1 MAQTKTIQLLRSSS
15 VYTSASNARSTVG
28 AMTGQDGEIR
38 IARYNAA
45 AEGETEKI
53 QSMLCIYH
61 AAPQLPTGKPEGWT
75 FIEDVSNNADSPAA
89 LKELIEDVIDGAG
102 LNNDG
107 SYTAK
112 TDDEIVG
119 DADSINATVEA
130 IIEYLKGLD
139 KSANVVS
146 GQVVTTVTQANGQV
160 SETKANLTDIV
171 MAGYAADTTKTGAIA
186 ATDTLE
192 QAFNKLENAVASTTV
207 TNADGSIVVT
217 PPTGNATT
225 TDVNVNVDGTTITKD
240 GTTGALGTTLSIYK
254 YSAQETSSA
263 DSNAREIYQLQ
274 YGGNASKGTAIGDV
288 IKVYKDSSLINVA
301 LGHVD
306 DTLSG
311 EDSSTHESSSST
323 IVSGT
328 GSEALCFVYQ
338 LANGNY
344 KLQAVNVES
353 FLQESEFKDGL
364 TVDSTNHQVSVKIGN
379 GLEFDSTADA
389 DGNKPINVKVD
400 TAANGNEFLSVSA
413 NGIKV
418 SGVSTAITNAINA
431 LDVTTDAA
439 VAGQYVAAIEQT
451 DGVVAVKTRA
461 NVADAVLNGYSKGS
475 SAPQSTAVA
484 ATDDVKTAISK
495 LEWQITAANAGVD
508 ALDAEVTSNDGTNVQ
523 VKVTEVDGKITAV
536 NVTTDNTINST
547 DLTDAIE
554 ELDADLDASGTAQHS
569 GTFVMSGVTEVDGV
583 ITSVDSVEVEAAG
596 AAAAAKSTIDAYTV
610 NSKAISTNPV
620 LNGSDIA
627 LTGYAK
633 GADGTAVS
641 ASDSVNVAIGKLEN
655 QVDAAKAAATAA
667 HTAVEHATGNTH
679 VTVSASQ
686 PDSTTG
692 KVTYTVNE
700 TNIADADDLTA
711 EIAARKAVDGQS
723 GDTYTANS
731 SANYIGSATS
741 LNNADVL
748 LDGQV
753 KTNADNI
760 LKNKISAADNSV
772 TVTETNST
780 ATGTTIGVKFAP
792 SSSSNANSM
801 ITVESNGIT
810 LSNVWDCGTF
820 A

>member
-1 MAQTKTIQLLRSSS
+1 MATKTIQLLRSSS
-15 VYTSASNARSTVG
+15 VYASASAAKTAVAG
-28 AMTGQDGEIR
+28 MTGQDGEIR

-45 AEGETEKI
+45 AQGETEKI

-61 AAPQLPTGKPEGWT
+61 AAPQLPTGKPAGWT
-75 FIEDVSNNADSPAA
+75 FIEDVSNNADSPEA
-89 LKELIEDVIDGAG
+89 LRTLINNVITGAG
-102 LNNDG
+102 LTTG
-107 SYTAK
+107 TGAFVAK
-112 TDDEIVG
+112 SG
-119 DADSINATVEA
+119 DAIIGSSTSITDAVNDIADYIQGLDVNARTNATTD
-130 IIEYLKGLD
+130 G
-139 KSANVVS
+139 NVVATVS
-146 GQVVTTVTQANGQV
+146 QTDGRVAETTVA
-160 SETKANLTDIV
+160 LTDVV
-171 MAGYAADTTKTGAIA
+171 MSGYAADSTNTGAIA

-192 QAFNKLENAVASTTV
+192 QAFNKLENAITATTVASDDNSITIDTTGG
-207 TNADGSIVVT
+207 D
-217 PPTGNATT
+217 
-225 TDVNVNVDGTTITKD
+225 TDLSVNVDNTTITK
-240 GTTGALGTTLSIYK
+240 TNGALGTTLSIYK

-288 IKVYKDSSLINVA
+288 IKVYKDSSLVNVT

-461 NVADAVLNGYSKGS
+461 NVADAVLTGYDKGS
-475 SAPQSTAVA
+475 SAPQTTAVA

-523 VKVTEVDGKITAV
+523 VKVTEVNGKITAV

-554 ELDADLDASGTAQHS
+554 ELDADLDATGAAAHG

-583 ITSVDSVEVEAAG
+583 LTSVDSVEVEAAG

-655 QVDAAKAAATAA
+655 QVDAAKAAATDA

-731 SANYIGSATS
+731 GANYIASATS
-741 LNNADVL
+741 LNNADIL
-748 LDGQV
+748 LDTAL
-753 KTNADNI
+753 KTADDAMLTQIN
-760 LKNKISAADNSV
+760 
-772 TVTETNST
+772 
-780 ATGTTIGVKFAP
+780 G
-792 SSSSNANSM
+792 SNAIDVTTKASKQQTVSLKLDTTTASGN
-801 ITVESNGIT
+801 ITSDMLEINSNG
-810 LSNVWDCGTF
+810 LMMKNVWDCGTF
-820 A
+820 